1 MTVEFTSYL
10 IDVVLHTGLLG
21 EGVSFVSFSHGVGE
35 NDCCQLMSI
44 EGQEEIMILFSL
56 SLWSKCK

>member
-21 EGVSFVSFSHGVGE
+21 GRVSFVSFSHGVGE
-35 NDCCQLMSI
+35 NDCCKLMSI
-44 EGQEEIMILFSL
+44 EGQEGIMILFSL